1 MDYEALAKQFGGVS
15 ASAPTGEG
23 MPSTRQP
30 AVVDYETLA
39 KQFGGTS
46 TVVAPTQEAR
56 SWSEIPG
63 EALMSA
69 PGSVAKFAK
78 GMVDIGAG
86 ALRNTAQTI
95 LPASVFN
102 AIDPADADS
111 LAASEAARAALDMPA
126 GALRNLAKSA
136 AENAPNTIFGRLSR
150 GLLSTEGKIGD
161 KATAERA
168 SEVADAV
175 GKHYQGY
182 LDPETLKERIAT
194 DPASVAADISL
205 LSGAM
210 KRGATAANLPRT
222 AETLGTVEKYTNPML
237 PVQAAVPPIVNTL
250 AKGYDASTNVLA
262 KMAETARAP
271 FTPLANVLVP
281 SMEGQLPA
289 AVAALR
295 NAKPIV
301 QGSPATAAEILV
313 GEGFKGTQFPA
324 LQKDVLQTQI
334 PTEAEAFAARQRA
347 AQRGAIE
354 TIGGTPAELEAA
366 QVARAEAS
374 TAAYREALAPIVSS
388 DTALQTLMET
398 PAMQK
403 ALPAAAERANNRGR
417 EFRMGEDIPA
427 YETPS
432 ALVGAKGE
440 PVMRTV
446 AAEYAQYPGQALQDI
461 KISLDSMLEKKS
473 AAGPTGETSL
483 SKSQLADIKNVRD
496 QFVTWMED
504 NLPSYKGAR
513 QQHAAASRDI
523 DVRRVG
529 QQLEGALTS
538 PLNEN
543 VSRAAQFA
551 RAVENAPSTIKKATG
566 ETRFTDLSQILETGD
581 SLKVAQVLEEL
592 SRTAEY
598 QRLAG
603 LGKTQAKNMLIASEL
618 PKVPNQLGWVRSA
631 ASRIMNKLE
640 GKINEKTART
650 IAEASLDPAV
660 MASLLEKAAAQAART
675 EQISNKIRAQ
685 KMTGGKAFTERAQNI
700 TNALRRGGQISNA
713 LAPQE
718 AQ

>member
-1 MDYEALAKQFGGVS
+1 MANPFDQFDAPASS
-15 ASAPTGEG
+15 ANPFDQFDARPAGEG
-23 MPSTRQP
+23 MPSARQP
-30 AVVDYETLA
+30 T
-39 KQFGGTS
+39 K
-46 TVVAPTQEAR
+46 EAR
-56 SWSEIPG
+56 SWG
-63 EALMSA
+63 ETAVEAVGSA
-69 PGSVAKFAK
+69 PGSIAHFAK
-78 GMVDIGAG
+78 GALDVGAG
-86 ALRNTAQTI
+86 ALRNTAQAV
-95 LPASVFN
+95 LPTSVFN

-111 LAASEAARAALDMPA
+111 IAASEAARAALDMPA
-126 GALRNLAKSA
+126 GAIRNLAKSA
-136 AENAPNTIFGRLSR
+136 AENAPNTILGRLSR

-168 SEVADAV
+168 SEVANAV
-175 GKHYQGY
+175 GEHYKGY

-205 LSGAM
+205 LSGFM
-210 KRGATAANLPRT
+210 KRGATAANMPRA

-250 AKGYDASTNVLA
+250 AKGYDAGTNVLA
-262 KMAETARAP
+262 KMTETARAP

-281 SMEGQLPA
+281 AMEGQLPE
-289 AVAALR
+289 AVTALR
-295 NAKPIV
+295 NAKPGLP
-301 QGSPATAAEILV
+301 GSPATAAEVLV

-324 LQKDVLQTQI
+324 LQQDVLRAQM
-334 PTEAEAFAARQRA
+334 PTEAEAIAARQRE
-347 AQRGAIE
+347 AQRGAIQ
-354 TIGGTPAELEAA
+354 TIGGTPADLEAA
-366 QVARAEAS
+366 QTARAEAS
-374 TAAYREALAPIVSS
+374 TAAYRKALAPIVSS

-417 EFRMGEDIPA
+417 EFRIGEDVPA

-440 PVMRTV
+440 PIMRTV
-446 AAEYAQYPGQALQDI
+446 EAEYAQYPGQALHDI
-461 KISLDSMLEKKS
+461 KISLDNMLEKKS
-473 AAGPTGETSL
+473 AVGPTGETSL
-483 SKSQLADIKNVRD
+483 SKSQLADVKNVRD

-504 NLPSYKGAR
+504 KLPKYKEAR

-551 RAVENAPSTIKKATG
+551 GAVENAPSTIKKATG
-566 ETRFTDLSQILETGD
+566 DARFSDLSQILETGD
-581 SLKVAQVLEEL
+581 SLKVAQVLGEL

-598 QRLAG
+598 KRLAG
-603 LGKTQAKNMLIASEL
+603 LGKAQAKNALIASEL
-618 PKVPNQLGWVRSA
+618 PAVPNQLGWVRSA

-650 IAEASLDPAV
+650 IAEASLNPAV
-660 MASLLEKAAAQAART
+660 MATLLEKAAAQAART
-675 EQISNKIRAQ
+675 EQIGNKIRAQ
-685 KMTGGKAFTERAQNI
+685 KMTGGKALTERAQNI
-700 TNALRRGGQISNA
+700 TNALRRGGQISNTLA
-713 LAPQE
+713 LQE
-718 AQ
+718 AP